1 VSLLLDTVTWERST
15 GLGLITA
22 EHSLTGERRIVS
34 MMISVFGLVW
44 FICSSIQSHM
54 YVCMYNVTVIFLLLT
69 VFKDEFV
76 LSFFSDEKQNFRQQT
91 IRQYSSPHLL
101 KAGKIYLCHKFLE
114 E

>member
-1 VSLLLDTVTWERST
+1 
-15 GLGLITA
+15 LITA

-34 MMISVFGLVW
+34 MMISVFGLVYLL
-44 FICSSIQSHM
+44 IHSVT
-54 YVCMYNVTVIFLLLT
+54 YVCMYNVIVIFLLLT

-76 LSFFSDEKQNFRQQT
+76 LSFFSDEKPNSKQNFRQQT
-91 IRQYSSPHLL
+91 FRQYSSPHLL